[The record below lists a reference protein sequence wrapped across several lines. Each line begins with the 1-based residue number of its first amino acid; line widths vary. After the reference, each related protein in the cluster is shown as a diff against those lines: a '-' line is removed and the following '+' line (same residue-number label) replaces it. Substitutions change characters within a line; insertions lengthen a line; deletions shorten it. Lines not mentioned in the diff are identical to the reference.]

1 MLLLLMEKVQPVKMK
16 WKSFET
22 ITEKTKIIPNKLGMR
37 NLTKLRNAS
46 NTLYETTDQNIDVV
60 IVKAATS

>member
-1 MLLLLMEKVQPVKMK
+1 MK
-16 WKSFET
+16 WKSIQT

-37 NLTKLRNAS
+37 NLTKLRDAS
-46 NTLYETTDQNIDVV
+46 NTLYEITDQNIDVV